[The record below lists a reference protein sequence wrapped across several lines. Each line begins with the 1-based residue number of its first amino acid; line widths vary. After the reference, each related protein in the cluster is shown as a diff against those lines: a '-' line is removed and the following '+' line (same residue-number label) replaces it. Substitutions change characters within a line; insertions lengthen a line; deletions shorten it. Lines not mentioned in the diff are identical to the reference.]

1 MKKLIT
7 LFLTTALS
15 IGLLAVGA
23 SADGDK
29 IKIGT
34 PEIDGVLD
42 EAYTYSLVLKDLGTA
57 ANAYES
63 EWPGDCTADVY
74 FLYDDDMVYICA
86 VVNDNDVLSKGE
98 DYVLNTYNPIQND
111 VIEFRVS
118 LNGELDTIKVAVDAY
133 GYGMFGL
140 TDHMEK
146 FDYSYIEYATTH
158 TDTQY
163 IVEVGIP
170 CTEDGFDM
178 IEAGKFGFA
187 YQIND
192 IDDGDGYYY
201 YTSTFAGEEPKTPIF
216 YELSDE
222 IAAAPV
228 VETVAADTTVD
239 STETVATAPATFDAA
254 LVAMAISVVSGAA
267 YVITSKK
274 H

>member
-1 MKKLIT
+1 MKKFATVSLA
-7 LFLTTALS
+7 TALTLS
-15 IGLLAVGA
+15 LLAVGA

-29 IKIGT
+29 IKRGT

-42 EAYTYSLVLKDLGTA
+42 EAYTYSLALKDLGTA
-57 ANAYES
+57 PNAYET
-63 EWPGDCTADVY
+63 EWPGDCTADIY

-86 VVNDNDVLSKGE
+86 VVNDSDVTSKGE
-98 DYVLNTYNPIQND
+98 EFTQQFNPIQND
-111 VIEFRVS
+111 VIEFRIS
-118 LNGELDTIKVAVDAY
+118 LNGEIDTIKVSIDAY
-133 GYGMFGL
+133 GYNCFGL

-146 FDYSYIEYATTH
+146 FDYTNIEYATTY

-178 IEAGKFGFA
+178 IETGKFGFA
-187 YQIND
+187 YQLND

-201 YTSTFAGEEPKTPIF
+201 YTSTFAGEEAKTPIF

-228 VETVAADTTVD
+228 VETEADTATD
-239 STETVATAPATFDAA
+239 ATEETVATAPATFDAA
-254 LVAMAISVVSGAA
+254 VVAMAITAVSGAA
-267 YVITSKK
+267 YVLSSKK